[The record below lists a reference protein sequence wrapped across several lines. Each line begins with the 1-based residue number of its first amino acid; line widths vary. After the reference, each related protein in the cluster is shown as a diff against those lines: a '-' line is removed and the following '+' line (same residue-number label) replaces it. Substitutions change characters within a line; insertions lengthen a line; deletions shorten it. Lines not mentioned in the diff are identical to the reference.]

1 MMWQSGI
8 VPFIAISFSCHFR
21 YDQPHQVVGKIMY
34 QSEAPRDDVFGS
46 LIADKPRQL
55 EDVSSRMLVLP
66 KK

>member
-1 MMWQSGI
+1 M
-8 VPFIAISFSCHFR
+8 
-21 YDQPHQVVGKIMY
+21 IMY

-66 KK
+66 KKLT